1 VLIYLVL
8 VAIFG
13 VLIPWWKG
21 IDFFDPVI
29 TAAYACMGVL
39 FAAPAT
45 AQAFSVSRPQS
56 MREAYLRTG
65 KAVFYGEGLALA
77 FLVAGTATVS
87 LTHGARLRLPELD
100 VLGET
105 AVLGMAASLAFASL
119 AGWATLRFSAA
130 AARHAMRILFLSL
143 LIAFF
148 YYARRLPEVAL
159 IGTEICVAI
168 AAATVFL
175 LWKEVS
181 PR

>member
-1 VLIYLVL
+1 VLLHLAL

-21 IDFFDPVI
+21 VDFFDPVM

-39 FAAPAT
+39 FAAPAA
-45 AQAFSVSRPQS
+45 AQAFSANRPQS
-56 MREAYLRTG
+56 MKEAYARVG
-65 KAVFYGEGLALA
+65 KAALYGEGLALV

-87 LTHGARLRLPELD
+87 VTHGARLRLPQLD

-105 AVLGMAASLAFASL
+105 AVLGLAASVAFASL
-119 AGWATLRFSAA
+119 AGWATLRFSEAM
-130 AARHAMRILFLSL
+130 ARLAMRIMFLSL

-148 YYARRLPEVAL
+148 YYARRLPDVAL
-159 IGTEICVAI
+159 MGSALCAVI
-168 AAATVFL
+168 AAATVFP

>member
-1 VLIYLVL
+1 MLLHLLL

-39 FAAPAT
+39 FAAPAA
-45 AQAFSVSRPQS
+45 AQAFSASRPQS
-56 MREAYLRTG
+56 MKEAYLRAG
-65 KAVFYGEGLALA
+65 KAVMYGEGLAIA
-77 FLVAGTATVS
+77 FLVVGAATVS
-87 LTHGARLRLPELD
+87 LTRGPSLRLPQLD
-100 VLGET
+100 VLGAA
-105 AVLGMAASLAFASL
+105 AVLGLAASVAFASL

-130 AARHAMRILFLSL
+130 MARMAMRIIFVSL
-143 LIAFF
+143 LIAFV
-148 YYARRLPEVAL
+148 YYGRRLPDVAL
-159 IGTEICVAI
+159 LGSAWCAAI
-168 AAATVFL
+168 AAVAVFL

>member
-1 VLIYLVL
+1 MLIHVVL

-39 FAAPAT
+39 FAAPAA
-45 AQAFSVSRPQS
+45 AQAFSGSRPQS
-56 MREAYLRTG
+56 MRDAYGRAG
-65 KAVFYGEGLALA
+65 KAVLYGEGLALI
-77 FLVAGTATVS
+77 FLTAGTATVS

-105 AVLGMAASLAFASL
+105 AVLGLAASVAFASL
-119 AGWATLRFSAA
+119 AGWATLRFSAGM
-130 AARHAMRILFLSL
+130 ARLAMRILFVGL
-143 LIAFF
+143 LIAFL
-148 YYARRLPEVAL
+148 YYGRSLPDVAL
-159 IGTEICVAI
+159 MGSALCAAI
-168 AAATVFL
+168 AVVNVFL
-175 LWKEVS
+175 LWREVS